1 MLSYVVFTSYATNLV
16 IRFCCFICL
25 SLCFYFLGTRII
37 YDRNFLLQMRNS
49 PVART
54 PPKNLPVI
62 PGVTCDSPHKE
73 KSKLLNGQKHATV
86 HKPTELPAVEVEK
99 GNSIYLIHT
108 L

>member
-1 MLSYVVFTSYATNLV
+1 MFL
-16 IRFCCFICL
+16 FCI
-25 SLCFYFLGTRII
+25 GTKII

-73 KSKLLNGQKHATV
+73 KSKLLNGQKPAV
-86 HKPTELPAVEVEK
+86 VQNKPVELPAIEIDK
-99 GNSIYLIHT
+99 GLFSLVHT
-108 L
+108 SQILT